1 LHQSKENDYQDSLLT
16 EMRLL
21 LSSANRELHPAR
33 TSKWILVVWLSACG
47 MSSALSFAQSSQVQ
61 SAQSQSSQTPVNAMQ
76 EAPSAVPPAP
86 IQPQRGSISGTVVD
100 PDGAL
105 IANVKVTLVQP
116 GAVATGAASSQETLS
131 DGDGH
136 FAFADVASGPF
147 ELSFAAS
154 GFAPLRKAGVLQAGE
169 NFDIPQ
175 IGLAIARNEVDV
187 EVTLPQAQVAEDQ
200 VKVEEQQ
207 RLVGIFPNFYVSYL
221 TNAAPLT
228 TKLKFRLAWK
238 TVIDPFTFVIMAGAA
253 GFEQAEDSFSGYGQ
267 GAQGYAKRFG
277 AAYANQVSGTF
288 FGGAIFPSLFKQDPR
303 YFVKGTG
310 SKKSRLFYALATT
323 VVCKGDNRHW
333 QPNYSYV
340 LGDLAS
346 GALSNL
352 YYPAQNRNGVGLTF
366 ENAFIGI
373 GAGAVGNVFE
383 EFFSRK
389 LTPHAP
395 PQNPGK
401 P

>member
-1 LHQSKENDYQDSLLT
+1 
-16 EMRLL
+16 MRS
-21 LSSANRELHPAR
+21 LSSRANREPEHPVR
-33 TSKWILVVWLSACG
+33 ISKWILVVWLSAFG
-47 MSSALSFAQSSQVQ
+47 MSSASSFAQSPQVQ
-61 SAQSQSSQTPVNAMQ
+61 SIQVQSSQTPVNAIQ
-76 EAPSAVPPAP
+76 EAPSPAPPPAP
-86 IQPQRGSISGTVVD
+86 ISPQLGSISGTVVD

-116 GAVATGAASSQETLS
+116 GATGVASGWQTLS
-131 DGDGH
+131 DGQGH
-136 FAFADVASGPF
+136 FVFADVAPGPF

-154 GFAPLRKAGVLQAGE
+154 GFAPSRKSGVLQGGE
-169 NFDIPQ
+169 DYVVPEIA
-175 IGLAIARNEVDV
+175 LAVARNTVDV
-187 EVTLPQAQVAEDQ
+187 EVSLSREQVAQDE
-200 VKVEEQQ
+200 VRIEERQ
-207 RLVGIFPNFYVSYL
+207 RLVGIFPNFFVSYL
-221 TNAAPLT
+221 ADAAPLT
-228 TKLKFRLAWK
+228 TKLKFQLAWK
-238 TVIDPFTFVIMAGAA
+238 TVVDPFTFGLMAGVA
-253 GFEQAEDSFSGYGQ
+253 GFEQAENSFSGYGQ
-267 GAQGYAKRFG
+267 GVQGYAKRFG

-288 FGGAIFPSLFKQDPR
+288 FGGAILPSLFKQDPR

-310 SKKSRLFYALATT
+310 SKKSRFFYALATT

-346 GALSNL
+346 GGLSNL

-366 ENAFIGI
+366 ENAFVGI
-373 GAGAVGNVFE
+373 GAGAVGNVFQ
-383 EFFSRK
+383 EFFGHK